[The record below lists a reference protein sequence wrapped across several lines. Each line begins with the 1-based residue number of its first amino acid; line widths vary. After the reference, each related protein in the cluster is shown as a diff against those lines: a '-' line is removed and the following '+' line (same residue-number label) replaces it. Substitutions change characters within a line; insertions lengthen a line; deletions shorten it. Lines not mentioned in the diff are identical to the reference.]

1 MKYIFMDLDG
11 TITNP
16 KIGITKS
23 IQYSLASFGIKEDN
37 LDNLTRHIG
46 PPLIDTFR
54 EYYGFDENKTK
65 LAVMKFKERFEDIGW
80 CENEVY
86 EGMEDMLK
94 AFQLAVKTLIVA
106 TSKPEYM
113 AKKILDH
120 FNLSQYFTDICG
132 SERDGSRSKK
142 HEVIQYAIDK
152 NAIKN
157 KEDIIMVGD
166 RSYDILGAK
175 RVGIQSIGVLYGFG
189 CLTEFEDANAD
200 FIVQTVSE
208 LHDVVLSL

>member
-54 EYYGFDENKTK
+54 AYYGFDENKTK

-94 AFQLAVKTLIVA
+94 AFQLAGKTLIVA

>member
-1 MKYIFMDLDG
+1 MEYIFMDLDG

-23 IQYSLASFGIKEDN
+23 IQYSLNSFGIKEEN
-37 LDNLTRHIG
+37 LNNLTRHIG

-54 EYYGFDENKTK
+54 EYYGFDESKTK
-65 LAVMKFKERFEDIGW
+65 LAVIKFKERFEEVGW

-86 EGMEDMLK
+86 EGMEETLK
-94 AFQLAVKTLIVA
+94 AFQRAGKILIVA

-142 HEVIQYAIDK
+142 HEVIQYAIDR
-152 NAIKN
+152 NEIKN
-157 KEDIIMVGD
+157 KDDIIMVGD
-166 RSYDILGAK
+166 RNYDILGPK
-175 RVGIQSIGVLYGFG
+175 RLGIKSIGVLYGFG
-189 CLTEFEDANAD
+189 CLQEFEEANAD
-200 FIVQTVSE
+200 YIVKTVSQLCE
-208 LHDVVLSL
+208 IGLSL